1 MRHVTHTQIF
11 VNAVAAR
18 LRAFAQETRGTLSVE
33 TALIMPFLLGLFA
46 VTYVWYDAFR
56 TKNAVL
62 KATYSVADMISR
74 ETVPMTDNYFNG
86 LTTVFTF
93 MIETPDPTSL
103 RITTV
108 KCTEKCDD
116 DALRELEMCWSWASG
131 DYPAHNTTT
140 FQALEEAIPLMVLG
154 DTVVVTE
161 GRVEYT
167 PLFRRWMDD
176 MELRN
181 TIVTRPRFTPQV
193 AYGEL
198 RCYAGD
204 GTSSTIDEDSI

>member
-1 MRHVTHTQIF
+1 MRPVTPLRTLA
-11 VNAVAAR
+11 NALAAR
-18 LRAFAQETRGTLSVE
+18 LRAFAQDTRGTLSVE
-33 TALIMPFLLGLFA
+33 TAIMMPFLLGFFA

-86 LTTVFTF
+86 LTTVFAF
-93 MIETPDPTSL
+93 MTDTPDPTSL

-108 KCTEKCDD
+108 KCTDNCDND
-116 DALRELEMCWSWASG
+116 TLRELEMCWSWASG
-131 DYPAHNTTT
+131 DYPVHTVET
-140 FQALEEAIPLMVLG
+140 FQALEDAIPLMVLG

-161 GRVEYT
+161 GRVEYS

-176 MELRN
+176 VELRN
-181 TIVTRPRFTPQV
+181 TIVTRPRFAPQV
-193 AYGEL
+193 AYGEQ
-198 RCYAGD
+198 RCYSGD
-204 GTSSTIDEDSI
+204 GTTSTIDDGSI